1 MQRSDRLELEVNGEP
16 LPGWN
21 LSFAGTLLDAEFTE
35 RDDPNF
41 GNRPRFSA
49 PWQVSLFST
58 YELQS
63 GPLKGLG
70 FGGGIFAIGDRTVLD
85 DNDATVDGHERVD
98 LTAFYNGLENAEL
111 SIYVRNVLDAEYIER
126 PLFSSR
132 LSQYGAPRSFVVRG
146 RVKF

>member
-98 LTAFYNGLENAEL
+98 LTAFYNGLEKAEL